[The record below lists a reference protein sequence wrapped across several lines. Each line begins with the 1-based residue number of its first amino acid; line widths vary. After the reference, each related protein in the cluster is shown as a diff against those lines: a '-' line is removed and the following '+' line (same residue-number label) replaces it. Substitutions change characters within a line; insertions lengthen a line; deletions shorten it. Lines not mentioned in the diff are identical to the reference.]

1 MITVLLST
9 YNGERYLREQIES
22 ILRQEGVEVHLFV
35 RDDGSTDSTLS
46 ILDEYSQR
54 GLLTYYTS
62 PNLGAAKSFLQ
73 LLTDAPE
80 SDFYAFADQD
90 DYWQSDKLYAAVSRL
105 SATEPSLYFSRT
117 TLTDKE
123 LNPTGC
129 VEIDPYLTF
138 GESLV
143 YEFVA
148 GCTIVMSKPLRD
160 VIVTYR
166 PDYLP
171 MHDVWVYS
179 IALGLGAKVVFDKQ
193 SHILYR
199 QHGNNTTGQGQGV
212 IHDCKQRMRRILR
225 KENSRYRRACELQKG
240 FAHLFKAEN
249 AQLLTDFIK
258 AKHSLPRRLALGCR
272 RQLACAN
279 STTAFLFRVALLANT
294 Y

>member
-1 MITVLLST
+1 MSLLT
-9 YNGERYLREQIES
+9 TLDNAWGTIGPRM
-22 ILRQEGVEVHLFV
+22 QEGGRLFAAHTGSANALITFSGTAALEAALRALCAGDPDAEVIV
-35 RDDGSTDSTLS
+35 
-46 ILDEYSQR
+46 
-54 GLLTYYTS
+54 
-62 PNLGAAKSFLQ
+62 AAYGDPRTASV
-73 LLTDAPE
+73 A
-80 SDFYAFADQD
+80 
-90 DYWQSDKLYAAVSRL
+90 AAV
-105 SATEPSLYFSRT
+105 
-117 TLTDKE
+117 
-123 LNPTGC
+123 
-129 VEIDPYLTF
+129 
-138 GESLV
+138 
-143 YEFVA
+143 
-148 GCTIVMSKPLRD
+148 
-160 VIVTYR
+160 
-166 PDYLP
+166 
-171 MHDVWVYS
+171 
-179 IALGLGAKVVFDKQ
+179 GAKVVFDKQ